1 MACPARGTRRSDRCA
16 ARPRSPHE
24 HHDRGVGPDL
34 PVHIADDAGL
44 AQAGDEAVG
53 LLWQTLAV
61 YQRRVLVLVFDD
73 GRHDGH
79 QVPVHDESARAAALL
94 RVCSFSNGTSGAP
107 QRL

>member
-1 MACPARGTRRSDRCA
+1 
-16 ARPRSPHE
+16 
-24 HHDRGVGPDL
+24 
-34 PVHIADDAGL
+34 
-44 AQAGDEAVG
+44 
-53 LLWQTLAV
+53 V